1 MCDFMDENE
10 KFKSKM
16 KEIYNSNTNNF
27 DGLEKIKQAVELERM
42 FSDVNFENVIN
53 EIDVSEDDKFG
64 FLLKETINKEL

>member
-1 MCDFMDENE
+1 MGDFMDENE

-42 FSDVNFENVIN
+42 FLDVNFENVIN

>member
-1 MCDFMDENE
+1 MDENE